1 MKYSDDKLALCIT
14 QIFIKILFWPF
25 LFIGAIAGGTLAYL
39 CYRNKFKSIFEV
51 FDQDFTEEEKE
62 EFMDNIQEFIRKF
75 GINDALMLINLAQ
88 GNVNFQREMFHVIK
102 MLLEQ
107 WQENRNAEP
116 RAK

>member
-1 MKYSDDKLALCIT
+1 
-14 QIFIKILFWPF
+14 
-25 LFIGAIAGGTLAYL
+25 
-39 CYRNKFKSIFEV
+39 
-51 FDQDFTEEEKE
+51 
-62 EFMDNIQEFIRKF
+62 MDNIQEFIRKF